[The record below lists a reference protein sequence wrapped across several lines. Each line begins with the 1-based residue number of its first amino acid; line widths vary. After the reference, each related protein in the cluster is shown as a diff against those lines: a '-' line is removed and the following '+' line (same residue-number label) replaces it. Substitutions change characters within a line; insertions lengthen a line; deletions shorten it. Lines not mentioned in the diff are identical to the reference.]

1 MNRNDVCIHN
11 ALAHSVE
18 CIFISSLINKAA
30 NTIQNSNVDVDIQ
43 NLHIGYR
50 FIGEWQDWQAMI
62 GPIATNT
69 YTPFSCD
76 NTVANWDH
84 QCQYYSQQTDIY
96 TFFAD
101 AIQLTDWLHTYICL
115 CLRLVCVFVY
125 ALVNT
130 NVYYACWCL
139 EWAHCL
145 HAMQC
150 RGSRAAIHSTAS
162 QLHGAGS
169 F

>member
-50 FIGEWQDWQAMI
+50 FIGEWQEWQAMI

-101 AIQLTDWLHTYICL
+101 AIQLT
-115 CLRLVCVFVY
+115 
-125 ALVNT
+125 
-130 NVYYACWCL
+130 
-139 EWAHCL
+139 
-145 HAMQC
+145 
-150 RGSRAAIHSTAS
+150 G
-162 QLHGAGS
+162 
-169 F
+169 